1 MCLRSTLFPFTA
13 STDNGREFA
22 DRNREIDALQ
32 HRLTSQRLFDA
43 DKLNHVYPVKR
54 KG

>member
-1 MCLRSTLFPFTA
+1 VLEKHALSFSA
-13 STDNGREFA
+13 ATDNSREFA

-32 HRLTSQRLFDA
+32 HWLPTQRLFDA
-43 DKLNHVYPVKR
+43 DQLNHVYPVKR